1 MSNRKTIQFDW
12 FYRGHLIGCYE
23 AEVTYL
29 TEAEEGGSYGE
40 GFSMQFEQLTEI
52 EIVSIKQIGHISF
65 LHDKLF
71 KVALDYINIENY
83 L

>member
-1 MSNRKTIQFDW
+1 MNRKTIQFDW
-12 FYRGHLIGCYE
+12 FYKGHLICCYE

-29 TEAEEGGSYGE
+29 AEEQDGGSYGE
-40 GFSMQFEQLTEI
+40 GFSIQFEQLTEI
-52 EIVSIKQIGHISF
+52 EIVSIKQIGYISY

-71 KVALDYINIENY
+71 KISLDYINIDNY